1 MYIYLPKQSSS
12 YDTDRTFAKM
22 TNSGKIFLSGKESYG
37 MKLAAKS
44 DDTAT
49 MINDTT
55 GMIELRKNPDAGAK
69 DKADNSAGM
78 ALMADSSVSNGVS
91 LKKGNAVNKGTI
103 KVTDVKDSLGAY
115 VNINSDITNEGTIE
129 VNSTIDKAA
138 TGTAQSVNIG
148 MRSDNLN
155 GGSTSSEVIN
165 KDDGTVHGK

>member
-1 MYIYLPKQSSS
+1 
-12 YDTDRTFAKM
+12 
-22 TNSGKIFLSGKESYG
+22 

-69 DKADNSAGM
+69 DKADNSAGL

-129 VNSTIDKAA
+129 VKLYN
-138 TGTAQSVNIG
+138 
-148 MRSDNLN
+148 R
-155 GGSTSSEVIN
+155 
-165 KDDGTVHGK
+165 

>member
-49 MINDTT
+49 MINNTSGT
-55 GMIELRKNPDAGAK
+55 IELRKNPDAGGK

-78 ALMADSSVSNGVS
+78 ALMHDSSVSNGDSVW
-91 LKKGNAVNKGTI
+91 NDRNII
-103 KVTDVKDSLGAY
+103 K
-115 VNINSDITNEGTIE
+115 
-129 VNSTIDKAA
+129 
-138 TGTAQSVNIG
+138 
-148 MRSDNLN
+148 
-155 GGSTSSEVIN
+155 
-165 KDDGTVHGK
+165 